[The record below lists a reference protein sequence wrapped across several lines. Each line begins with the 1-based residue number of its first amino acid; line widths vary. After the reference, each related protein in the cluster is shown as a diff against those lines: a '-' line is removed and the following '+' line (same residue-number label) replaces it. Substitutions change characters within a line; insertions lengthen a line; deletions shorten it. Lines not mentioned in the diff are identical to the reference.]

1 MKVYTETTLE
11 SFDAWSGA
19 VSRQCE
25 IIAAGKAEEFD
36 SLIEECYPDGLDEAE
51 LNDILWFEDDWWRE
65 ALDMEEEEE

>member
-19 VSRQCE
+19 VSRQRE
-25 IIAAGKAEEFD
+25 IIEAGKAEEFD
-36 SLIEECYPDGLDEAE
+36 ALIEECYPNGLSETE

-65 ALDMEEEEE
+65 VLGMEEEEE